1 MTPFKTIWLTTALVM
16 AVLGG
21 TAAYAS
27 PSDVSGQFTNELAGL
42 NMNTANRHFYPQQM
56 GGDSVVQD
64 QKAKTNRKLGSD
76 LAKKTPMLSKI
87 IPATAVDVELTDA
100 VEKQIADDY
109 YPKGTQ
115 GQERD
120 TAATDV
126 LAEEI
131 ANKQL
136 VGRLSEPGAWVKPAQ
151 AAAQAQA
158 TNAGNAAAE
167 VSRDQASSA
176 IDFCAHYLTN
186 FTSDGGN
193 KWNLLRNNIFVPM
206 GILLLLPG
214 ALLTQLRAIMAAGNP
229 VLGNVNPL
237 EGIMR
242 SVIAIFLIPATYLV
256 VNYSIDLS
264 NSITFTINSEYFRLF
279 GSDMYKD
286 AICAE
291 IRAFPVRGA
300 QENRNALDL
309 PVPAMTPM
317 VNPGG
322 LFAQF
327 EGMMENKIED
337 PCSGIYQ
344 APGARADEAMSS
356 SSVAARLGLNGS
368 NAALTA
374 SWNIL
379 CAFQMA
385 YLYYLW
391 FVGPIAAGLWVWP
404 MKQLRGALPSWVEG
418 VITLAFWSLFWNT
431 AILLIAC
438 FKGVGETGCV
448 LMTALHFLATASV
461 KHAFDFAGLVR
472 AAGQEAANMA
482 EKAMKSGGAG
492 GGAGGGGGG
501 GSCGAKGGGA
511 QGGGQAPATADG
523 IGALSSNTGANPGNV
538 SVAAT
543 SPVGGVGNG
552 LFGSSGPV
560 DKAGLSDTLPTR
572 SPDKGERTGAP
583 VGTPFEGKSSTDKTF
598 DTLAADK
605 NHLPPSAD
613 KTDGVDLFNQESKYA
628 AMFCSAELANGFD
641 ADADVPVAGSAIDL
655 DASTYVNTD
664 LSSVAL
670 AATEDLKSLA
680 EADAAVLSTDLP
692 PSANT
697 LVQDDAQLNQE
708 ANRADAENRALEA
721 NNGSRELAME
731 QAAKQA
737 KEAEEAKHNAL
748 QSSQNEKIAAAV
760 NNHLNALSESIASTN
775 QLSAGAASGAT
786 AGADVF
792 NNAALTASLMR
803 DGVSNFDINNALTDI
818 NVAASSTLASMNL
831 SATNVSNGWTPSD
844 SLTSGDLA
852 RLEFADYSSMDA
864 LTSIDA
870 IDASVVDN
878 SLAAISNNFDDSNVS
893 VSSLAAPAVGS
904 LTQYGDVTTY
914 GGVST
919 SDLVDRSDRSALV
932 NANSYTATDS
942 YGAPIVTNSSPVPS
956 IVGNQVDTNSVLS
969 SAVHSAPAVS
979 GNVVAAVENFNT
991 IPTGAHASFAQPG
1004 QSTTSEY
1011 YAAPAAS
1018 GTVVGSVQP
1027 NAYAA
1032 DYSIQ
1037 STSNSASSY
1046 SVDYS
1051 NPSTTTAS
1059 SSYAVDYS
1067 NPSTTNV
1074 PTSYAGASTSY
1085 STVDNTSANVQ
1096 QSTPVFASVLPSSTP
1111 ADYSAPAQNV
1121 LGGTQNSSSAEYYS
1135 AQVTPASS
1143 VVSSTSSYSAEY
1155 SAPATPV
1162 QYGAASQQNS
1172 STEYAPATQSAPV
1185 QGQPSSFIQPS
1196 SPANEYYAAASQS
1209 APLVAA
1215 LITPNQLISVDN
1227 GAVQTPQAY
1236 TSPVQYYLA
1245 NAGASAESRS
1255 VENIAPVERIPAQQ
1269 SSDVMYSRS
1278 SNEAYTTVSPYH
1290 HVENSESRDVSF
1302 APTYGQNIQHG
1313 PRTVAQADTQE
1324 AYLSQ
1329 QQVHSKVQQAHGLI
1343 TRMNTIL
1350 AGFDAPV
1357 VVPVANHTNTAGS
1370 MKGSEPVEKALNPA
1384 QPAQVAQQAPAKKS
1398 LHDLLPV
1405 QRKAKTAPKEEFVVA
1420 PPPMSNSW
1428 FES

>member
-1 MTPFKTIWLTTALVM
+1 MSVFGGA
-16 AVLGG
+16 AVL
-21 TAAYAS
+21 AS
-27 PSDVSGQFTNELAGL
+27 PSDSSGQFTNELAGM
-42 NMNTANRHFYPQQM
+42 NMNTANRHLYPNTM
-56 GGDSVVQD
+56 GGDGSMTESGGASGPS
-64 QKAKTNRKLGSD
+64 AKTNQNLGKD
-76 LAKKTPMLSKI
+76 LAKKTPKLSKI
-87 IPATAVDVELTDA
+87 IPATSADTKLTDA
-100 VEKQIADDY
+100 VEQQMVDDY
-109 YPKGTQ
+109 YLKGNQ
-115 GQERD
+115 AEERQ
-120 TAATDV
+120 TAATDL
-126 LAEEI
+126 LAEQI
-131 ANKQL
+131 ANKEL

-242 SVIAIFLIPATYLV
+242 SVIAIFLIPGTYLV

-391 FVGPIAAGLWVWP
+391 FVGPVAAGLWVWP

-511 QGGGQAPATADG
+511 QGGGQAPGTAEG
-523 IGALSSNTGANPGNV
+523 IGAVSSNGVSNPGNV

-543 SPVGGVGNG
+543 SPVGAGERS
-552 LFGSSGPV
+552 FGSTGPV
-560 DKAGLSDTLPTR
+560 DKAGLSDAVASR
-572 SPDKGERTGAP
+572 SHGKGESTSAAATTP
-583 VGTPFEGKSSTDKTF
+583 VGNPFDGKTSTDRTF

-605 NHLPPSAD
+605 NQLPPSAE
-613 KTDGVDLFNQESKYA
+613 KTDGTDLFNQESKYA
-628 AMFCSAELANGFD
+628 AMFCSAELAGNFD
-641 ADADVPVAGSAIDL
+641 GADIPLAGSDIDL
-655 DASTYVNTD
+655 DASTDINTD
-664 LSSVAL
+664 LSSVTNLGAL
-670 AATEDLKSLA
+670 TANENLKSLA
-680 EADAAVLSTDLP
+680 EADADVLSTTLP
-692 PSANT
+692 PSAEA
-697 LVQDDAQLNQE
+697 LAKDDAQLNQE
-708 ANRADAENRALEA
+708 SNRAEAEKRALEA
-721 NNGSRELAME
+721 NNSTREFAMN
-731 QAAKQA
+731 QAAEKA
-737 KEAEEAKHNAL
+737 KEAEEAKRNAA
-748 QSSQNEKIAAAV
+748 QQNRDERIAAAI
-760 NNHLNALSESIASTN
+760 NNHLNNLGDSIAAVN
-775 QLSAGAASGAT
+775 QLNAGASAGAAV
-786 AGADVF
+786 GADAV

-803 DGVSNFDINNALTDI
+803 DGISNFDVNNALTDI
-818 NVAASSTLASMNL
+818 NVASSSTLASMNL
-831 SATNVSNGWTPSD
+831 SATNVSNGWTSSD

-852 RLEFADYSSMDA
+852 RLELSDFSSMDA
-864 LTSIDA
+864 LTSVDS

-878 SLAAISNNFDDSNVS
+878 SLAAVSNNFDGSDVS
-893 VSSLAAPAVGS
+893 ISSLAAPAVGS

-914 GGVST
+914 GGVNT
-919 SDLVDRSDRSALV
+919 SDANRSDLSALV
-932 NANSYTATDS
+932 NTNSYTATDS
-942 YGAPIVTNSSPVPS
+942 YGAPIVTNSSPVPAMVS
-956 IVGNQVDTNSVLS
+956 NQVDASSVLS
-969 SAVHSAPAVS
+969 NAVYSAAAVS

-991 IPTGAHASFAQPG
+991 IPTGAHASLGQPG

-1032 DYSIQ
+1032 DYTVQNS
-1037 STSNSASSY
+1037 SNSASSY
-1046 SVDYS
+1046 SVDYSNPSTTASSSSYAVDYSNPSTTTTSSSYAVDYSNPSTTTTSSSYAVDYS

-1067 NPSTTNV
+1067 NPSTTTASSSYAVDYSSPSTTTASSSYAVDYSNQSTTNAA
-1074 PTSYAGASTSY
+1074 TSYAAGASTSY
-1085 STVDNTSANVQ
+1085 ASVDNSSANVQ

-1121 LGGTQNSSSAEYYS
+1121 LGGTQNSSNAEYYS

-1143 VVSSTSSYSAEY
+1143 VVSSASSYTSSTSSYDSSTSSYASSTSSYSADY
-1155 SAPATPV
+1155 TAPSTPV
-1162 QYGAASQQNS
+1162 QYVAASQQS
-1172 STEYAPATQSAPV
+1172 ATTEYAPSTQSAPV

-1196 SPANEYYAAASQS
+1196 GPANEYYAAASQS

-1215 LITPNQLISVDN
+1215 LITPNQPLSVESA
-1227 GAVQTPQAY
+1227 AVQAPQAY

-1245 NAGASAESRS
+1245 NASAGAEGRS

-1269 SSDVMYSRS
+1269 PSDVVYSRS
-1278 SNEAYTTVSPYH
+1278 SSEAYTTVAPYQ
-1290 HVENSESRDVSF
+1290 HVENSEPRDVSF

-1313 PRTVAQADTQE
+1313 P
-1324 AYLSQ
+1324 
-1329 QQVHSKVQQAHGLI
+1329 HS
-1343 TRMNTIL
+1343 
-1350 AGFDAPV
+1350 
-1357 VVPVANHTNTAGS
+1357 
-1370 MKGSEPVEKALNPA
+1370 
-1384 QPAQVAQQAPAKKS
+1384 
-1398 LHDLLPV
+1398 
-1405 QRKAKTAPKEEFVVA
+1405 
-1420 PPPMSNSW
+1420 
-1428 FES
+1428 